1 MPDRRLRSAAL
12 TGPGHSAVDDA
23 RFPVPPGRGR
33 DDCLHGER
41 VEGVCLACGHGEHD
55 VVLNG
60 ACLAC
65 GTTELD
71 PVARS
76 PRPELIPADRLRRR

>member
-1 MPDRRLRSAAL
+1 MDE
-12 TGPGHSAVDDA
+12 A
-23 RFPVPPGRGR
+23 RWPVPPGPGR
-33 DDCLHGER
+33 DDCPHHER
-41 VEGVCLACGHGEHD
+41 REGVCLACGHCTHD
-55 VVLNG
+55 IVLNG

-76 PRPELIPADRLRRR
+76 PRPELVSIDRLRRR